1 MKLAQLKEGFLHLER
16 FVNDITHSS
25 TAGYSEVEN
34 MYQPRTGDQEFL
46 LPIFILSKSECV
58 IHTSHP
64 NKQAQDFVRNGDD
77 IRFFCHPDS
86 LSDFRS
92 TVFRQPSS
100 FIRVSPTSS
109 TRTVLPI
116 DTQGLTVKTH
126 LGKRISHF
134 IRRLSASSVLHSIQV
149 SRDCAAL
156 ARDPKCPKT
165 FAYLPES
172 VGVTHLKED
181 LGYIVREMRPQP
193 EIDEPRILLPLFALY
208 SSDSKHPED
217 APILTQLIAE
227 SGREPLEYF
236 ERFVLDPFMKTWA
249 YAFRTRGLLFE
260 SHAQNTLLELDE
272 QYVPQRIVVRDFQSI
287 PVDPIIRARNG
298 LRTPFK
304 KHVIGRG
311 DYPRII
317 EHSLQYDRFI
327 GRCMFRAF
335 ANFFK
340 REYSIPEDAFYASVR
355 RTFRKYIPKIVEQ
368 EFFPPGH
375 VTLADCDPTNNSY
388 PLLYLSEQPLCR
400 PSY

>member
-1 MKLAQLKEGFLHLER
+1 MILTQLTDGFLHLER

-25 TAGYSEVEN
+25 TAGYSEVKN
-34 MYQPRTGDQEFL
+34 AYQPRTGEQEFL
-46 LPIFILSKSECV
+46 LPFFVLPRGECTV
-58 IHTSHP
+58 HTAHP
-64 NKQAQDFVRNGDD
+64 NKSARAFIEDENG

-86 LSDFRS
+86 LGDFRGAP
-92 TVFRQPSS
+92 FRQSPS
-100 FIRVSPTSS
+100 FIRVAPTSS
-109 TRTVLPI
+109 TRTVLPL
-116 DTQGLTVKTH
+116 DTPELTVKTH

-134 IRRLSASSVLHSIQV
+134 VRRLRASSVLHSVQI

-156 ARDPKCPKT
+156 VRDPRCPRE

-172 VGVTHLKED
+172 IGVAHRGED

-193 EIDEPRILLPLFALY
+193 SVDEPRMLVPLFALY
-208 SSDSKHPED
+208 SRDIKHPND
-217 APILTQLIAE
+217 TPLLAQLIAK
-227 SGREPLEYF
+227 SGEEPLSYF
-236 ERFVLDPFMKTWA
+236 ERRVLDPFMKTWA

-272 QYVPQRIVVRDFQSI
+272 QYVPRRIVVRDFQSI

-335 ANFFK
+335 ANFFQTVYGIS
-340 REYSIPEDAFYASVR
+340 EDTFYSRVR
-355 RTFRKYIPKIVEQ
+355 STFRKYIPKEMEM
-368 EFFPPGH
+368 EFFPQGY
-375 VTLADCDPTNNSY
+375 VTLAERNPEDNSY
-388 PLLYLSEQPLCR
+388 PLLYLHERPLCR